1 MLAGKNVVLGVTGGI
16 AAYKAAELVRLLVKA
31 GAAVDVIMTRNATE
45 FVAPLTFQTLS
56 NRPVHVETF
65 KLLDTSD
72 ISHTSLADRADLI
85 IVAPATAN
93 LLGKYAHGLADDLLS
108 TTLLAT
114 AAPVLLAPAMN
125 PRMWA
130 HPATA
135 ANAATLAERGVRFV
149 GPAEGE
155 VACKD
160 IGRGRM
166 SEPAEI
172 LEAAFDVLCPKM
184 LAGKKIVVTAGPTR
198 EPLDPVRFLSN
209 RSSGR
214 MGYAI
219 ARAARLMGADVTLVS
234 GPTTLPPP
242 AGVECRHIETAL
254 DLQKAVKAAFAKAQA
269 LIMCAAVA
277 DFRPSSS
284 AKTKLTK
291 DAYGDGLALV
301 RNPDIV
307 AALAKGKGK
316 KLVIGFAA
324 ETGEADAK
332 AAEKL
337 KRKGLD
343 AIVVNDVA
351 EPGIGFESHENEVR
365 VLFANGRSIALPR
378 MPKAELA
385 FEILKVLFA

>member
-31 GAAVDVIMTRNATE
+31 GAAVNVIMTRNATE

-56 NRPVHVETF
+56 NRPVYVETF
-65 KLLDTSD
+65 KLLETSD
-72 ISHTSLADRADLI
+72 ISHTSLAESADLV

-93 LLGKYAHGLADDLLS
+93 LLGKYANGLADDLLS

-114 AAPVLLAPAMN
+114 NAPVLLAPAMN

-130 HPATA
+130 HPATLD
-135 ANAATLAERGVRFV
+135 NAAKLAARGVHFV
-149 GPAEGE
+149 GPEEGE

-166 SEPAEI
+166 SEPADI
-172 LEAAFDVLCPKM
+172 LEAAEAVLCPSP
-184 LAGKKIVVTAGPTR
+184 LAGKRIVVTAGPTR

-214 MGYAI
+214 MGYAL
-219 ARAARLMGADVTLVS
+219 ARAARMMGADVTLIS
-234 GPTTLPPP
+234 GPTALPAPRD
-242 AGVECRHIETAL
+242 VELVRVETAL
-254 DLQKAVKAAFAKAQA
+254 EMQKAVKAAFGKADA
-269 LIMCAAVA
+269 LIMAAAVA
-277 DFRPSSS
+277 DFRPAVSSD
-284 AKTKLTK
+284 TKAPKETIGDQIALT
-291 DAYGDGLALV
+291 
-301 RNPDIV
+301 RNPDII
-307 AALAKGKGK
+307 AGLAKSKGK
-316 KLVIGFAA
+316 KLVVGFAA

-337 KRKGLD
+337 KRKGLS

-351 EPGIGFESHENEVR
+351 EPGIGFESMENEVR
-365 VLFANGRSIALPR
+365 LLFANGRGLALPR
-378 MPKAELA
+378 MGKAELA
-385 FEILKVLFA
+385 FEILKALFA